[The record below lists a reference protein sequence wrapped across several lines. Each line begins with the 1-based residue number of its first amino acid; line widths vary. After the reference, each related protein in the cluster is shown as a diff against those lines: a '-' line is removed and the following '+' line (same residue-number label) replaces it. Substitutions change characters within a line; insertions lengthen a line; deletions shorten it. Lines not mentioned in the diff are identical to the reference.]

1 MCYNISFQK
10 GDIVCA
16 EYEKYSYFYKNYD
29 LASRIVI
36 VQSESEK
43 YLFVDCLMEDGTDY
57 VFVNNSE
64 NKIALRKEDYTTMRL
79 ATEKEKTGY
88 LKPLQR
94 RVLSLIV

>member
-79 ATEKEKTGY
+79 ATEKRK
-88 LKPLQR
+88 KQ
-94 RVLSLIV
+94 VI